1 MLHVDLN
8 ELAGG
13 ELQAKFDREIT
24 KVIENMKDPNTPYQE
39 TRSITIKIS
48 LKQTELRDD
57 AKVDISVNSKLAG
70 VISAKTNFAIGKD
83 LKTGEVLIQEYGKQ
97 IPGQMAFT
105 DIGQEELLEETQ
117 AEQQEEGKIRKIPRV
132 LRANG

>member
-1 MLHVDLN
+1 MLHVDLSG
-8 ELAGG
+8 LAGG

-39 TRSITIKIS
+39 ARSITIKIS

-57 AKVDISVNSKLAG
+57 AKVDISINSKLAG
-70 VISAKTNFAIGKD
+70 VISAKTNFAMGKD

-105 DIGQEELLEETQ
+105 DITITGESQEESKKTTSF
-117 AEQQEEGKIRKIPRV
+117 PRA

>member
-24 KVIENMKDPNTPYQE
+24 KVIENMKDPN
-39 TRSITIKIS
+39 TIKIS

-70 VISAKTNFAIGKD
+70 VISAKTNFAIWKD

-105 DIGQEELLEETQ
+105 DIGPAEPQ
-117 AEQQEEGKIRKIPRV
+117 AESQADGKKITSIPRV
-132 LRANG
+132 LKANG

>member
-1 MLHVDLN
+1 MLHVDLS

-39 TRSITIKIS
+39 ARSVTIKIS

-70 VISAKTNFAIGKD
+70 VISAKTNFAMGKD

-97 IPGQMAFT
+97 IPGQLTFADMESQT
-105 DIGQEELLEETQ
+105 ESQEENK
-117 AEQQEEGKIRKIPRV
+117 KIASMPRA

>member
-1 MLHVDLN
+1 MLHIDLS

-39 TRSITIKIS
+39 ARSVTIKIS

-70 VISAKTNFAIGKD
+70 VISAKTNFAMGKD

-97 IPGQMAFT
+97 IPGQMAFSDIAPAGPEVESQT
-105 DIGQEELLEETQ
+105 D
-117 AEQQEEGKIRKIPRV
+117 GKKTIPMPRV
-132 LRANG
+132 LKANG

>member
-1 MLHVDLN
+1 MLHVDLS

-39 TRSITIKIS
+39 ARSVTIKIS

-70 VISAKTNFAIGKD
+70 VISAKTNFAMGKD
-83 LKTGEVLIQEYGKQ
+83 LKTGKC
-97 IPGQMAFT
+97 
-105 DIGQEELLEETQ
+105 
-117 AEQQEEGKIRKIPRV
+117 
-132 LRANG
+132 

>member
-1 MLHVDLN
+1 MLHVDLSK
-8 ELAGG
+8 LAGG

-24 KVIENMKDPNTPYQE
+24 KVIENMKDPNTPYQGA
-39 TRSITIKIS
+39 RSITIKIS

-83 LKTGEVLIQEYGKQ
+83 LNSGEVLIQEYGKQ
-97 IPGQMAFT
+97 IPGQMTFT
-105 DIGQEELLEETQ
+105 DISPEELKTESQ
-117 AEQQEEGKIRKIPRV
+117 ADSKKVTSMPRA
-132 LRANG
+132 LRVNG

>member
-1 MLHVDLN
+1 MLHIDLS

-39 TRSITIKIS
+39 ARSVTIKIS

-70 VISAKTNFAIGKD
+70 VISAKTN
-83 LKTGEVLIQEYGKQ
+83 LQW
-97 IPGQMAFT
+97 
-105 DIGQEELLEETQ
+105 
-117 AEQQEEGKIRKIPRV
+117 GKI
-132 LRANG
+132 

>member
-1 MLHVDLN
+1 MLHVDLS

-39 TRSITIKIS
+39 ARSVTIKIS

-70 VISAKTNFAIGKD
+70 VISAKTNFAMGKD
-83 LKTGEVLIQEYGKQ
+83 LKTGEVQIQEYGKQ
-97 IPGQMAFT
+97 IPGQMTFK
-105 DIGQEELLEETQ
+105 DITPDEPQTESQ
-117 AEQQEEGKIRKIPRV
+117 ADGKKVTSMPRV

>member
-1 MLHVDLN
+1 MLHVDLS

-24 KVIENMKDPNTPYQE
+24 KVIQNMEDPNTPYQD
-39 TRSITIKIS
+39 TRSVTIKIS

-57 AKVDISVNSKLAG
+57 AKVDISVSSKLAG
-70 VISAKTNFAIGKD
+70 VISAKTNFAMGKD
-83 LKTGEVLIQEYGKQ
+83 LKTGNVLIQEYGKQ
-97 IPGQMAFT
+97 IPGQMSLT
-105 DIGQEELLEETQ
+105 DIAPAEPQGESQ
-117 AEQQEEGKIRKIPRV
+117 AEGKKITSMPRA

>member
-39 TRSITIKIS
+39 ARSVTIKIS

-70 VISAKTNFAIGKD
+70 VISAKTNFAMGKD

-105 DIGQEELLEETQ
+105 DIDPAELQ
-117 AEQQEEGKIRKIPRV
+117 AESQTEGKKITSMPRA

>member
-97 IPGQMAFT
+97 IPGQMAFA
-105 DIGQEELLEETQ
+105 DISPAEPKEESQ
-117 AEQQEEGKIRKIPRV
+117 ADGGKKTIQMPRA

>member
-1 MLHVDLN
+1 MLHVDLS

-39 TRSITIKIS
+39 ARSITIKIS

-70 VISAKTNFAIGKD
+70 VISAKTNFAMGKD

-97 IPGQMAFT
+97 IPGQTTLT
-105 DIGQEELLEETQ
+105 DISPEELKTESQ
-117 AEQQEEGKIRKIPRV
+117 ADSKKVTSMPRA

>member
-1 MLHVDLN
+1 MLHIDLS

-39 TRSITIKIS
+39 ARSITIKIS

-70 VISAKTNFAIGKD
+70 VISAKTNFAMGKD

-97 IPGQMAFT
+97 IPGQMDFT
-105 DIGQEELLEETQ
+105 DISPAEPQ
-117 AEQQEEGKIRKIPRV
+117 AESQTAGKKITSMPRA

>member
-1 MLHVDLN
+1 MLHIDLSK
-8 ELAGG
+8 LAGG

-39 TRSITIKIS
+39 ARSVTIKIS

-70 VISAKTNFAIGKD
+70 VISAKTNFAMGKD

-97 IPGQMAFT
+97 IPGQMSFT
-105 DIGQEELLEETQ
+105 DIAPEEPQGESQ
-117 AEQQEEGKIRKIPRV
+117 AEGNKITSMPRA

>member
-1 MLHVDLN
+1 MLHVDLS

-39 TRSITIKIS
+39 ARSVTIKIS

-70 VISAKTNFAIGKD
+70 VISAKTNFAMGKD
-83 LKTGEVLIQEYGKQ
+83 LKTGEVQIQEYGKQ
-97 IPGQMAFT
+97 IPGQMTFK
-105 DIGQEELLEETQ
+105 DITPDEPQTEAQ
-117 AEQQEEGKIRKIPRV
+117 ADGKKVTSMPRV

>member
-1 MLHVDLN
+1 MLHVDLSK
-8 ELAGG
+8 LAGG

-39 TRSITIKIS
+39 ARSITIKIS

-83 LKTGEVLIQEYGKQ
+83 LNSGEVLIHEYGKQ
-97 IPGQMAFT
+97 IPGQMTFT
-105 DIGQEELLEETQ
+105 DISPEELKTESQ
-117 AEQQEEGKIRKIPRV
+117 ADSKKVTSMPRA
-132 LRANG
+132 LRVNG

>member
-1 MLHVDLN
+1 MLHVDLSK
-8 ELAGG
+8 LAGG

-39 TRSITIKIS
+39 ARSITIKIS

-70 VISAKTNFAIGKD
+70 MISAKTNFAIGKD
-83 LKTGEVLIQEYGKQ
+83 LNAGEVLIQEYGKQ
-97 IPGQMAFT
+97 IPGQMTFT
-105 DIGQEELLEETQ
+105 DISPEELKTESQ
-117 AEQQEEGKIRKIPRV
+117 ADSKKVTSMPRA
-132 LRANG
+132 LRVNG